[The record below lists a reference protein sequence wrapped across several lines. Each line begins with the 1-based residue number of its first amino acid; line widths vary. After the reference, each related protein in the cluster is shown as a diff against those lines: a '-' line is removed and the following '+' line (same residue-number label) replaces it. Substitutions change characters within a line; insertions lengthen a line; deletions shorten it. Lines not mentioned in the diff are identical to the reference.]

1 MTAASRSGCCYV
13 ILEEAG
19 NLAGLDVDV
28 DAAVS
33 RVSRRAGHHGDG
45 AGHRAEELRAAVLE
59 DVADGEAPALR
70 LALLGGVVGEGQVG
84 LDHHGAVVGVLR
96 VGLETLGLLNGQRC
110 PVDAV
115 GAVDFLR
122 DQLNALTQR
131 HLEVVQELDL
141 DRLFAGFDN
150 SLGQLQ
156 RAFAAEAPVV
166 GLGAADTVLLAE
178 LLQQSDLRVGIG
190 VEAVDADD
198 RVDAGLLDGVDMVCL
213 VMAYIA

>member
-13 ILEEAG
+13 ILEETG
-19 NLAGLDVDV
+19 NLASLDVDV

-96 VGLETLGLLNGQRC
+96 VGLETLGLLNGQRR

-150 SLGQLQ
+150 GLGQLQ

-166 GLGAADTVLLAE
+166 E
-178 LLQQSDLRVGIG
+178 H
-190 VEAVDADD
+190 
-198 RVDAGLLDGVDMVCL
+198 
-213 VMAYIA
+213 